1 MDTHG
6 NLTDESS
13 LHESAKGNKLV
24 WKNGAE
30 FHGEF
35 GRLGGDALGHS
46 YQYGH
51 YICDY
56 YLESL
61 GLTKIGGK
69 GLNAA
74 QEKPDPKPD
83 PKK

>member
-1 MDTHG
+1 MATRETPRGVEGLEATGFADPEKK
-6 NLTDESS
+6 LID
-13 LHESAKGNKLV
+13 ESAKGQKLV

-35 GRLGGDALGHS
+35 GRFGGDALGHS
-46 YQYGH
+46 YQYGCR
-51 YICDY
+51 ICDY

-61 GLTKIGGK
+61 GLEPPP
-69 GLNAA
+69 AV
-74 QEKPDPKPD
+74 

>member
-1 MDTHG
+1 MATRETPRG
-6 NLTDESS
+6 VEAT
-13 LHESAKGNKLV
+13 GF

-74 QEKPDPKPD
+74 QEKPDPK
-83 PKK
+83 K